1 MAGKRPLWG
10 SFDLR
15 ALFSMVTRWHVRRAE
30 NGPHRSHRTDYDLR
44 KKTWDWLNKAFF
56 VGFRMV

>member
-1 MAGKRPLWG
+1 
-10 SFDLR
+10 
-15 ALFSMVTRWHVRRAE
+15 MVTRWHVRRAE